1 MTDKEVGINRRR
13 AEVDVDEAPL
23 TRAILD
29 AHPEMWPRISSFVPA
44 GWDQEVANAL
54 QAIMALAGETGVE
67 IRVAQIKS
75 KLAGLRLYLDIDE
88 ESAGPIE
95 FVNSTPISTRLRSS
109 SKQGSVRERATA
121 IVDAAAGRCEA
132 RCELCGAAGAFRNE
146 SGWLRIAC
154 SVHALTN

>member
-1 MTDKEVGINRRR
+1 MTENELGTNRRR

-23 TRAILD
+23 TRAILE
-29 AHPEMWPRISSFVPA
+29 AHPEMWPRIGSFVPA
-44 GWDQEVANAL
+44 GWDEEIARAL
-54 QAIMALAGETGVE
+54 QAIMALAVETGVK

-88 ESAGPIE
+88 KSAGPIE
-95 FVNSTPISTRLRSS
+95 FVDSTPISTRLRSS

-121 IVDAAAGRCEA
+121 IVDAAAGRCET
-132 RCELCGAAGAFRNE
+132 RCELCGAPGAFRNE

-154 SVHALTN
+154 SVHARTD